1 MNAFLIGFVFVLIT
15 TALSVLGM
23 LYVRK
28 TVGVQKLMQY
38 HEVAGNLLSII
49 GTLYAVLLGFVVVDT
64 MQHVQDLRV
73 LVEQEANGIANIYLC
88 SKVFEPKDKE
98 EIRELCH
105 TLVQNV
111 VEDEWPA
118 MQQGKFSPK
127 AFQSAYL
134 LWNRILA
141 VEPKTE
147 LQKNAQA
154 QILGEMCKTAESRR
168 TRLISSRLGVQPIL
182 WVILIVGGLFTVIF
196 TYFFAVESL
205 KAQLIMTTLV
215 ALTLALNMFL
225 VFVFGSPFSTD
236 LAVRPDA
243 FRLNLKIY
251 EKVKQ
256 LDCNQ
261 TVDWSKL

>member
-1 MNAFLIGFVFVLIT
+1 MSSYIIGAFFVILT
-15 TALSVLGM
+15 TVLSVLGM

-28 TVGVQKLMQY
+28 KVGVSKLREY
-38 HEVAGNLLSII
+38 HEVAGYLLSII

-88 SKVFEPKDKE
+88 SKVFEVKDRDD
-98 EIRELCH
+98 IRKYSHEL
-105 TLVQNV
+105 VIAV

-118 MQQGKFSPK
+118 MQEGKFSPR
-127 AFQSAYL
+127 AFQCAYL
-134 LWNRILA
+134 LWNRILS

-154 QILGEMCKTAESRR
+154 QILSEMCKTAESRR
-168 TRLISSRLGVQPIL
+168 TRLISARLGTQPIL
-182 WVILIVGGLFTVIF
+182 WAILIVGGLFTVLF
-196 TYFFAVESL
+196 TYFFGVESV
-205 KAQLIMTTLV
+205 KAQIIMTTLV

-225 VFVFGSPFSTD
+225 VFIFGSPFKGD

-243 FRLNLKIY
+243 FKLNLKIY
-251 EKVKQ
+251 EKVKA
-256 LDCNQ
+256 LDAHQ
-261 TVDWSKL
+261 PVDWSQ